1 MNRLDLTLLMRWIRA
16 RVTLMLRNPR
26 VTFFTFA
33 FPLMFLV
40 IFSAINGDAMVPGAS
55 GDEVRFAQFYTPSI
69 GIFGLTMACYSN
81 VVFGLSYARD
91 ERLLKRVRGTP
102 LPMPVY
108 LASWLTGAVL
118 LGIASV
124 VLMFVVAVPALGV
137 DIYPRL
143 LPAAAVTLV
152 LGAACLAALGLS
164 VTTLVRNAD
173 QAGPVAQLTLLPLSF
188 ISGIWFPIEGAPD
201 WVTAIAH
208 AFPLYHLVQA
218 FDACFVPQT
227 TGSGL
232 APGQL
237 AVIAAWGVAGLLVAV
252 RRFQAEPNAG
262 EHVGL
267 RARLSSG

>member
-1 MNRLDLTLLMRWIRA
+1 MNRLDRMLLVRWIRA

-55 GDEVRFAQFYTPSI
+55 GGDVRFAQFYAPSI

-81 VVFGLSYARD
+81 VIFGLSYARD

-102 LPMPVY
+102 LPMPIY

-118 LGIASV
+118 LGITSV
-124 VLMFVVAVPALGV
+124 VLMFVVAVPAFSV
-137 DIYPRL
+137 DIYPEN
-143 LPAAAVTLV
+143 LPAAAVTLL
-152 LGAACLAALGLS
+152 LGAACLAALGLA
-164 VTTLVRNAD
+164 VTTMVRNAD

-188 ISGIWFPIEGAPD
+188 ISGIWWPLDGAPD
-201 WVTAIAH
+201 WISAIAH
-208 AFPLYHLVQA
+208 AFPLYHIVQA

-227 TGSGL
+227 TNGGWS
-232 APGQL
+232 PENL

-252 RRFQAEPNAG
+252 RRFQAEPNVG

-267 RARLSSG
+267 RARLS